1 MSDASVQNH
10 RDDVYEL
17 GTWIGRRQAFA
28 AIAGSCWAADAECLR
43 RVRDRRQCR
52 ALGMNWREFC
62 QQRAGVSRK
71 TAEQIIRRLEEF
83 GPQYFT
89 LAQVTGVTPEEYR
102 RIAGSVSAHGL
113 VHAGVTIPIAAENA
127 PRLNEAVEGL
137 RRPPKQAP
145 GAEETSAPDR
155 TSGAR
160 AIGKVERL
168 LSSAVAG
175 MEQLHTMPLDAQQND
190 RPSGIVTA
198 HLKRLSIARAKSFGT
213 RR

>member
-1 MSDASVQNH
+1 
-10 RDDVYEL
+10 
-17 GTWIGRRQAFA
+17 
-28 AIAGSCWAADAECLR
+28 
-43 RVRDRRQCR
+43 
-52 ALGMNWREFC
+52 MNWREFC

-71 TAEQIIRRLEEF
+71 TAEQITRRLEEF

-102 RIAGSVSAHGL
+102 RIAGSVGAQGL

-127 PRLNEAVEGL
+127 PRLTEAVGAP
-137 RRPPKQAP
+137 RRPPKPAP

-168 LSSAVAG
+168 LSSAVACI
-175 MEQLHTMPLDAQQND
+175 EHLHATPLDARQND
-190 RPSGIVTA
+190 RLSGIVTA
-198 HLKRLSIARAKSFGT
+198 HLKRLSIARAAAFRS